1 MSLTFLQA
9 FLIINILIIGIL
21 IAIAIRHLL
30 AHLRPQPEEHRLA
43 HSNENSIKL
52 PKEVKEKLLK
62 TAQINFQTVL
72 DHSASELQRDLKIT
86 ATQVNHRLEKLSQ
99 QMINDEMKLYH
110 TSLEELRQQAEA
122 NIKAAQVE
130 IDNHQ
135 AELKSQLATKQAEL
149 EAEMRQ
155 EVAAEKQSLLEQID
169 TKLADAVMA
178 LLTETLGHNVDLG
191 AQNAYL
197 IATLEEHKKDLKKGL
212 IDEN

>member
-135 AELKSQLATKQAEL
+135 AELKGQLAIKQAEL
-149 EAEMRQ
+149 EAEMQQ